1 MLLNCPPVGPPQPPW
16 SVPTGP
22 PGVWNIKKCQILL
35 SWVHRNTNP
44 PEKLMKNSYFYNLQ
58 NWPPW
63 PPKPPTPWP
72 PWGSQISSM
81 TKTQLIG
88 SLLVQPNQKIG
99 KKALNGPNPTWP
111 PFWTH
116 SGMSH
121 FMRYKHFGRNLMH
134 SIHIGNKIGLLE
146 SFQLLTQCTF
156 VELMF

>member
-1 MLLNCPPVGPPQPPW
+1 MGPVLPKSIEKTKETCQIQVLLNCPPVGPPQPPW
-16 SVPTGP
+16 SSPTGP

-81 TKTQLIG
+81 TKTHLIG
-88 SLLVQPNQKIG
+88 SPLVQPNQKIG

-116 SGMSH
+116 SALCII
-121 FMRYKHFGRNLMH
+121 NCI
-134 SIHIGNKIGLLE
+134 SISIFNKE
-146 SFQLLTQCTF
+146 SFQDSCFL
-156 VELMF
+156 

>member
-116 SGMSH
+116 SAVSWYKNITLMGLFWNSH
-121 FMRYKHFGRNLMH
+121 TYWNQYCYSHTF
-134 SIHIGNKIGLLE
+134 
-146 SFQLLTQCTF
+146 FQR
-156 VELMF
+156 